1 MDQPDSMEQPDDLEE
16 YLRGDSALS
25 RRYRGEPAPAP
36 PHVLDRRVL
45 RLSQEAQS
53 ADQST
58 ALSTALSTGQ
68 CTAQRLT
75 SRLQPLAFAAC
86 VLLSVALVLA
96 IVFGPQTAKRT
107 DDNAPRLVRVAARA
121 DVSPNVSLNH
131 RAQLYGGNLQRPRAP
146 AGWLAHIAAPR
157 RARPKQRGRCGIP
170 PLSRRLPSLYTSRR
184 RRSLERP
191 RNRPISPPRRGD
203 FR

>member
-1 MDQPDSMEQPDDLEE
+1 MDQRDAIDRPDDLEE

-25 RRYRGEPAPAP
+25 RRYKGEPAPAP

-53 ADQST
+53 T
-58 ALSTALSTGQ
+58 AQNTVQ

-75 SRLQPLAFAAC
+75 SRLQPLAFAAS

-121 DVSPNVSLNH
+121 DLSPNVSLNH
-131 RAQLYGGNLQRPRAP
+131 RAQLYGGDLQRPRAP
-146 AGWLAHIAAPR
+146 AAWLADIAALR
-157 RARPKQRGRCGIP
+157 RAGRN
-170 PLSRRLPSLYTSRR
+170 SEADAEYRRFRSVYPGYTQAGGADDSNA
-184 RRSLERP
+184 LVIGP
-191 RNRPISPPRRGD
+191 
-203 FR
+203 